1 MLSNNIVSHA
11 LVFAAKPIFWKNAAI
26 PAGGWPHLARFVG
39 AASRLPTSKK
49 NMNGVPTRRSRFGIV
64 IVNLFQRFEPLI
76 GATLREE
83 YCEIQYATSCRKM
96 TIVLVNW
103 AD

>member
-1 MLSNNIVSHA
+1 
-11 LVFAAKPIFWKNAAI
+11 
-26 PAGGWPHLARFVG
+26 
-39 AASRLPTSKK
+39 
-49 NMNGVPTRRSRFGIV
+49 MNGVPTRRSRFGIV